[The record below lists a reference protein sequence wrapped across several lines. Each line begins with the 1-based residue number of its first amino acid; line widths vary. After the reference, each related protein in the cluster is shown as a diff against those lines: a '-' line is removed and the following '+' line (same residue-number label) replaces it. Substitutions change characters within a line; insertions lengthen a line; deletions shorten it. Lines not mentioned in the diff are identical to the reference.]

1 MRKTK
6 NLLVIGLACCASFSF
21 VSLSACKGAKYNSFE
36 SFYEE
41 TCADNKGWAKLSA
54 DGKTLSM
61 DTRPYDGY
69 YIEQGWPDLDVYE
82 SEVLDAIGI
91 LHQDYKIASYV
102 YEQLLT
108 TTAAD
113 GKQKYEDK
121 NMVIFWTFSKTNGLE
136 ITYGLK

>member
-69 YIEQGWPDLDVYE
+69 YIEK
-82 SEVLDAIGI
+82 A
-91 LHQDYKIASYV
+91 KC
-102 YEQLLT
+102 
-108 TTAAD
+108 
-113 GKQKYEDK
+113 
-121 NMVIFWTFSKTNGLE
+121 
-136 ITYGLK
+136 